1 MTRKCICGRDK
12 ATVIKLPF
20 SCDDVETLAVFGQAA
35 DAADTPL
42 PEAQSL
48 LNKFD
53 TVIAGLGVD
62 GRIAFLKSLT
72 MPPQAMMEVRNLVI
86 ESRAYD
92 MNLGVI
98 ATLFD
103 GSEFEIMLSDLKQF
117 SSTN

>member
-1 MTRKCICGRDK
+1 MTRKCMCGR
-12 ATVIKLPF
+12 ATDDASELPF
-20 SCDDVETLAVFGQAA
+20 SCDDVETVAVFGQATE
-35 DAADTPL
+35 AADVPL

-48 LNKFD
+48 LNQFD

-72 MPPQAMMEVRNLVI
+72 MPPQAMIEVRNIVI
-86 ESRAYD
+86 ESKAYD
-92 MNLGVI
+92 MDLGVI

-103 GSEFEIMLSDLKQF
+103 GSEFEIMLSDLKQY